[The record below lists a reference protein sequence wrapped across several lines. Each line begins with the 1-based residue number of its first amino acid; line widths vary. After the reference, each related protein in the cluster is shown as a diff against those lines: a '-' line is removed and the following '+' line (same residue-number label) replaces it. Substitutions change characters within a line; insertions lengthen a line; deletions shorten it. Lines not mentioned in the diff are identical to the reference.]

1 MEGVSEGYNIDEVD
15 IRQILKSTKWKEKKR
30 YDAWWNRWDGDIW
43 REMLLHW
50 LDSLKVNR
58 RML

>member
-30 YDAWWNRWDGDIW
+30 YDA
-43 REMLLHW
+43 
-50 LDSLKVNR
+50 
-58 RML
+58 